1 MTRAATARNGAATAS
16 QRVARRLRRGVEQF
30 LWLPWLV
37 LALGCGLTFV
47 GVSRFADAQTERL
60 QRRFADQVHLI
71 EDSLQRRFELILRG
85 LGGIRGL
92 YAASEQVNRREFD
105 RFVFSRDQDGETQGV
120 RGFGVIERVARQEL
134 DAFVRRQRA
143 DGAPGFQVRST
154 SQAPDLYVVKYI
166 APLEFNHAALGFDS
180 GSNPVA
186 REAIERAVRSGE
198 VALSGKLSLVQ
209 DRQARPGFVMYLPL
223 YRTEATPRT
232 EVERQEALVGLA
244 FAPLVLD
251 ELLQASVLSLRSSGL
266 NVQIYDGVP
275 DASSAPL
282 FSLIPPDAPQLGGAA
297 PQMQVQRA
305 LQFGGHEL
313 TLQFSSTPA
322 LESPLNRRLVLALGI
337 TGLGLSAALA
347 WVLWLMARGRRRAMD
362 LANSMTQ
369 EVQRLAR
376 VASHTTDAVIISDVQ
391 GRIVWANQAYSLI
404 TGYSLQESL
413 GRKPGELLQC
423 EDTDP
428 ATVATLSWHLRDHL
442 PCRVEILNRG
452 KHGREYWLDL
462 EIQPIREPDGTVSG
476 FMAVERDITERRER
490 EARMQQAVRESE
502 QLMRAIGEFAI
513 VSIADADG
521 RIVQVNAAFERISGY
536 GRQEL
541 LGQNHRI
548 LMSGVQ
554 GADFWRRVWA
564 TINEKKSW
572 HGEIC
577 NRAKDGHHYWVNT
590 LIMPLTDAAGRVE
603 RFIAISADITALK
616 HAVTQLGR
624 YNQRMYAVIENL
636 PCGLSVTD
644 EHQNIVTYN
653 SRFADLM
660 ACPPEVM
667 SQRPLR
673 VESVLR
679 FMVDRG
685 DLGPD
690 PEQALQELLDR
701 YRKPQSEK
709 YRRPTRDGRVIE
721 VSSAPMPGG
730 GLVTTFTDVTEEE
743 RSKQTAVEY
752 RQILESAVDA
762 LDEAFVIFDR
772 DDRLFYC
779 NEQYRQIYPTSSDL
793 LVPGA
798 QFESLVREG
807 VRRGQYPEALG
818 KEEQW
823 IAERLQAHRENYRVQ
838 VQHLDSGRWVRIVE
852 ARTPDGYYVGFRI
865 DITELMQAVQAAE
878 MASVAK
884 SSFLANMSHEI
895 RTPMNAV
902 LGMLKLLQGTPLN
915 IEQQDYLAKTDGA
928 ARSLLGLL
936 NDILDFS
943 KIEAGKLTL
952 DAQPFRVEELLRELS
967 VILSANVGS
976 RRLDVLFDVDPALPA
991 ALVGDAL
998 RLKQVLINLGGNAIK
1013 FTERGE
1019 VVLAVQLLERHADGV
1034 RLRFAV
1040 RDTGIGI
1047 TPEAQAHIFD
1057 GFSQAEASTTRRYG
1071 GTGLGLTISQ
1081 RLVRLMGGEI
1091 ALQSQPGVGS
1101 TFSFDL
1107 DLPLAGGLAR
1117 ARDDGGKLP
1126 SWLSEGHGDGHRA
1139 PRMLLVDDH
1148 PAALALLARMGRALG
1163 WEVDQAADAEQALQ
1177 HIAQRHA
1184 AGQTYLVALVD
1195 AGLPLGNARD
1205 LCQRIRE
1212 QSADAE
1218 RSPLII
1224 LTGGSG
1230 YDALQ
1235 QRQQQEAGLVDG
1247 YLLKPLTQLMLLDA
1261 VVAAGTRRR
1270 RAGGDT
1276 VAAQPGGRRLQGL
1289 RVLVVED
1296 NRINQQV
1303 AAQLLRREGA
1313 DVQLAD
1319 DGRQGVDAVAA
1330 AAAAGTP
1337 FDAVLMDMQMPVM
1350 DGLAATREIRNGL
1363 QLTRLPIIAMTANAM
1378 SADRKACLDAGMN
1391 DHVGKPFELDHLVHL
1406 LLRRTGRKAGAGG
1419 GQRPAG
1425 ASTTAGPGD
1434 NASGPPVLDRA
1445 GALQRLGG
1453 DERLLDELSA
1463 AFVADLAQL
1472 LPAWDQELT
1481 QADLDAARRRMH
1493 SLKSSAASLGAL
1505 KLSATAVA
1513 AEQFCRD
1520 GAAVPGRAAMRQR
1533 LQVVLGETL
1542 AALASHGGR
1551 VAAQMEQPADV
1562 VAALPTAEPAQRP
1575 AIERLLGLLRN
1586 ADLDALD
1593 VVDEVLAAAEPAQKA
1608 AWAPLKD
1615 AVEAMDF
1622 ERASVLCE
1630 RALAQA

>member
-1 MTRAATARNGAATAS
+1 MSLAASARTGFATTA
-16 QRVARRLRRGVEQF
+16 QRLRRRLRGWLERF
-30 LWLPWLV
+30 FWLPWLV
-37 LALGCGLTFV
+37 LVLGCGLTLV
-47 GVSRFADAQTERL
+47 GVSILSDARAERL
-60 QRRFADQVHLI
+60 QQRFDDQVHVV
-71 EDSLQRRFELILRG
+71 EEALQRRFELILRG
-85 LGGIRGL
+85 LSGIRGL

-105 RFVFSRDQDGETQGV
+105 RFVLVRDRDGETQGV
-120 RGFGVIERVARQEL
+120 RGFGVIERVARQDL

-143 DGAPGFQVRST
+143 DGVPGFQVRS
-154 SQAPDLYVVKYI
+154 SGQAPELYVIKFI
-166 APLEFNHAALGFDS
+166 APLDFNHAALGFDS

-198 VALSGKLSLVQ
+198 AALSGKLNLVQ
-209 DRQARPGFVMYLPL
+209 DRQERPGFVMYMPL
-223 YRTEATPRT
+223 YRTEATPPT
-232 EVERQEALVGLA
+232 EVARQAALEGLA

-251 ELLQASVLSLRSSGL
+251 ELLQASALSLRSGGL
-266 NVQIYDGVP
+266 NFQIYDGP
-275 DASSAPL
+275 AGAGATPL
-282 FSLIPPDAPQLGGAA
+282 FSLIPPDAPQLGGGA
-297 PQMQVQRA
+297 PR
-305 LQFGGHEL
+305 LQASRTLLVGGHEL

-322 LESPLNRRLVLALGI
+322 LESPVNQRLLWALSVMGV
-337 TGLGLSAALA
+337 GMSAALA
-347 WVLWLMARGRRRAMD
+347 WMLWLMARGRRRAVE
-362 LANSMTQ
+362 LARSMTQ

-376 VASHTTDAVIISDVQ
+376 VASHTTDAVIIADAQ
-391 GRIVWANQAYSLI
+391 GRIVWANRAYSLI

-413 GRKPGELLQC
+413 GRKPGTLLQC
-423 EDTDP
+423 DGTDP
-428 ATVATLSWHLRDHL
+428 ATVATLSWHLREHL

-462 EIQPIREPDGTVSG
+462 EIQPIRDPDGSVSG

-490 EARMQQAVRESE
+490 EARLQHALRESE

-513 VSIADADG
+513 VSIADAEG
-521 RIVQVNAAFERISGY
+521 RIMQVNAAFERVSGW

-554 GADFWRRVWA
+554 GTDFWPRVWA
-564 TINEKKSW
+564 TISEKKSW
-572 HGEIC
+572 QGEVC
-577 NRAKDGHHYWVNT
+577 NRAKDGHHYWLNT
-590 LIMPLTDAAGRVE
+590 LIMPLTDAAGEVE
-603 RFIAISADITALK
+603 RYISISADITALK

-644 EHQNIVTYN
+644 EHMNVVTYN

-673 VESVLR
+673 ADAVLR
-679 FMVDRG
+679 FMAERG
-685 DLGPD
+685 DFGPD
-690 PEQALQELLDR
+690 KERALQEMLDR
-701 YRKPQSEK
+701 YRKPQPEK

-730 GLVTTFTDVTEEE
+730 GLITTFTDVTEEE

-779 NEQYRQIYPTSSDL
+779 NEQYRRTYPTMSDL
-793 LVPGA
+793 MVPGVS
-798 QFESLVREG
+798 FEHLVRES
-807 VRRGQYPEALG
+807 VRRGQFPQAKG
-818 KEEQW
+818 RDDAW
-823 IAERLQAHRENYRVQ
+823 IAERLQAHQEQYRVH
-838 VQHLDSGRWVRIVE
+838 VQQLDSGRWVRIVE
-852 ARTPDGYYVGFRI
+852 ARTPDGYHVGFRI
-865 DITELMQAVQAAE
+865 DITELMQAAQAAE

-884 SSFLANMSHEI
+884 SQFLANMSHEI

-902 LGMLKLLQGTPLN
+902 LGMLKLLQGTPLD
-915 IEQQDYLAKTDGA
+915 IEQQDYVVKADGA

-936 NDILDFS
+936 SDILDFS
-943 KIEAGKLTL
+943 KIEAGKLAL
-952 DAQPFRVEELLRELS
+952 DAHPFRVEELLRELS

-976 RRLDVLFDVDPALPA
+976 RRLDVLFDIDPEVPA

-1019 VVLAVQLLERHADGV
+1019 VLLSVQLLARHTDGV

-1047 TPEAQAHIFD
+1047 APEVQAHIFD
-1057 GFSQAEASTTRRYG
+1057 GFSQAEASTTRRFG

-1091 ALQSQPGVGS
+1091 SLASQPGAGS
-1101 TFSFDL
+1101 TFAFEL
-1107 DLPLAGGLAR
+1107 DLPLPGGSAPAQEGR
-1117 ARDDGGKLP
+1117 AVLP
-1126 SWLSEGHGDGHRA
+1126 PWLHGGDGT

-1148 PAALALLARMGRALG
+1148 PSALALLAGMGQALG
-1163 WEVDQAADAEQALQ
+1163 WEVDPAADAEQALVQ
-1177 HIAQRHA
+1177 LAQRRT

-1205 LCQRIRE
+1205 LCLRIR
-1212 QSADAE
+1212 QQFADAE
-1218 RSPLII
+1218 RAPLLI
-1224 LTGGSG
+1224 LSGGSG

-1235 QRQQQEAGLVDG
+1235 QRQQQEEGLIDG
-1247 YLLKPLTQLMLLDA
+1247 YVAKPLTQLMLLDA
-1261 VVAAGTRRR
+1261 VMAAGTRRQR
-1270 RAGGDT
+1270 ASAGGGSA
-1276 VAAQPGGRRLQGL
+1276 VARLVERRLQGM

-1303 AAQLLRREGA
+1303 AVQLLRKEGA
-1313 DVQLAD
+1313 EVQLAD

-1330 AAAAGTP
+1330 AAQAGTP

-1350 DGLAATREIRNGL
+1350 DGLAATREIRDGL
-1363 QLTRLPIIAMTANAM
+1363 RLTRLPIIAMTANALA
-1378 SADRKACLDAGMN
+1378 SDRKACLDAGMN
-1391 DHVGKPFELDHLVHL
+1391 DHIGKPFELDHLVRL
-1406 LLRRTGRKAGAGG
+1406 LLRCTGRKVGVGG
-1419 GQRPAG
+1419 VDIAPA
-1425 ASTTAGPGD
+1425 AMPSALES
-1434 NASGPPVLDRA
+1434 SGTPATEVLDRA
-1445 GALQRLGG
+1445 QALQRLGG
-1453 DERLLDELSA
+1453 DARLLDELSA
-1463 AFVADLAQL
+1463 VFVTDLAQL
-1472 LPAWDQELT
+1472 LPAWDEELA
-1481 QADLDAARRRMH
+1481 QADLEAARRRMH
-1493 SLKSSAASLGAL
+1493 TLKSSAASLGAM
-1505 KLSATAVA
+1505 KLSATAAA

-1520 GAAVPGRAAMRQR
+1520 GAAMPGRAAMRQR

-1542 AALASHGGR
+1542 AALAAQGGR
-1551 VAAQMEQPADV
+1551 AAAQMEQPQDAAAV
-1562 VAALPTAEPAQRP
+1562 LPAVAPAQRP
-1575 AIERLLGLLRN
+1575 ALERLLGLLRN

-1593 VVDEVLAAAEPAQKA
+1593 VVDEVLAAAEPAQRA

-1622 ERASVLCE
+1622 ERATVLCE
-1630 RALAQA
+1630 QALARA

>member
-1 MTRAATARNGAATAS
+1 MIREAFARAGSATAP
-16 QRVARRLRRGVEQF
+16 QRVGRRLRRWVERF
-30 LWLPWLV
+30 HWLPWMV
-37 LALGCGLTFV
+37 LLIGCGLTLI
-47 GVSRFADAQTERL
+47 GVSILAEARAERL
-60 QRRFADQVHLI
+60 RLRFEEQVHVI
-71 EDSLQRRFELILRG
+71 EESLQRRFELILRG
-85 LGGIRGL
+85 LSGIRGL

-105 RFVFSRDQDGETQGV
+105 RFVFSRDQNGETQGV
-120 RGFGVIERVARQEL
+120 RGFGVIERVARQDQ

-143 DGAPGFQVRST
+143 DGATGFQVRT
-154 SQAPDLYVVKYI
+154 SGHAPELYVIKYI
-166 APLEFNHAALGFDS
+166 APLDFNHAALGFDS

-186 REAIERAVRSGE
+186 REAIERAVRSGTA
-198 VALSGKLSLVQ
+198 ALSAKLGLVQ
-209 DRQARPGFVMYLPL
+209 DRQERPGFVMYLPL
-223 YRTEATPRT
+223 YRAGSTPQTET
-232 EVERQEALVGLA
+232 ERQAALVGLA

-251 ELLQASVLSLRSSGL
+251 ELLQASLLSLRSSGL
-266 NVQIYDGVP
+266 NFQIYDGVP

-282 FSLIPPDAPQLGGAA
+282 FSLIPSDAPQLGNAA
-297 PQMQVQRA
+297 PR
-305 LQFGGHEL
+305 LQARRVLQIGGHEL

-322 LESPLNRRLVLALGI
+322 LESPINQRLLLALGV
-337 TGLGLSAALA
+337 TGVGMSTALA
-347 WVLWLMARGRRRAMD
+347 WVLWLMARGRRRAID
-362 LANSMTQ
+362 LASSMTQ
-369 EVQRLAR
+369 EIQRLAR
-376 VASHTTDAVIISDVQ
+376 VARHTTDAVIISDAQ

-428 ATVATLSWHLRDHL
+428 AAVATLSWHLREQL

-462 EIQPIREPDGTVSG
+462 EIQPIREPDGSSSG

-490 EARMQQAVRESE
+490 EARLQQALRESE

-513 VSIADADG
+513 VSIADAEG
-521 RIVQVNAAFERISGY
+521 RIVQVNVAFERISGY
-536 GRQEL
+536 SRQEL

-548 LMSGVQ
+548 LLSGTQ
-554 GADFWRRVWA
+554 GPDFWPRVWT

-590 LIMPLTDAAGRVE
+590 LIMPLTDAEGTVE
-603 RFIAISADITALK
+603 RYIAISADITALK

-644 EHQNIVTYN
+644 EYQNIVTYN

-660 ACPPEVM
+660 ACPSDVM

-685 DLGPD
+685 DFGPD
-690 PEQALQELLDR
+690 KDRALRELLDQ
-701 YRKPQSEK
+701 YREPRSEK
-709 YRRPTRDGRVIE
+709 YRRTTRDGRVIE

-743 RSKQTAVEY
+743 RSKQAAVEY
-752 RQILESAVDA
+752 RRILEGAVDA

-779 NEQYRQIYPTSSDL
+779 NEQYLRTYPKSADL
-793 LVPGA
+793 LKPGSS
-798 QFESLVREG
+798 FETIIREG
-807 VRRGQYPEALG
+807 VRRGQYLEAQG
-818 KEEQW
+818 REEAW
-823 IAERLQAHRENYRVQ
+823 IAERLQAHRDSYRVH
-838 VQHLDSGRWVRIVE
+838 VQQLDTGRWLRIVE
-852 ARTPDGYYVGFRI
+852 ARTPDGYHVGFRI
-865 DITELMQAVQAAE
+865 DITELMQAIQVAQT
-878 MASVAK
+878 ASVAK
-884 SSFLANMSHEI
+884 SQFLANMSHEI

-902 LGMLKLLQGTPLN
+902 LGMLKLLQGTPLD
-915 IEQQDYLAKTDGA
+915 IEQQDFVAKADGA

-952 DAQPFRVEELLRELS
+952 DAQPFRVEELLRDLS

-976 RRLDVLFDVDPALPA
+976 RPLDVLFDVDADVPAE
-991 ALVGDAL
+991 LVGDAM
-998 RLKQVLINLGGNAIK
+998 RLKQVLINLAGNAIK

-1019 VVLAVQLLERHADGV
+1019 VLLAVQLLARGADSV

-1081 RLVRLMGGEI
+1081 RLVHLMGSEI
-1091 ALQSQPGVGS
+1091 TVESRPGAGS
-1101 TFSFDL
+1101 TFSFEL
-1107 DLPLAGGLAR
+1107 DLPLAGDATR
-1117 ARDDGGKLP
+1117 AQASRAALP
-1126 SWLSEGHGDGHRA
+1126 AWLSAGQGDSA
-1139 PRMLLVDDH
+1139 PRLLLVDDH
-1148 PAALALLARMGRALG
+1148 PLALALLARMGQALG

-1177 HIAQRHA
+1177 YVAQRRA
-1184 AGQTYLVALVD
+1184 AAQSYVVALVD
-1195 AGLPLGNARD
+1195 AGLPLDNARD
-1205 LCQRIRE
+1205 LCQRIR
-1212 QSADAE
+1212 QQFAGTG

-1235 QRQQQEAGLVDG
+1235 QRQQQDAGLVDG
-1247 YLLKPLTQLMLLDA
+1247 YLLKPFTRLMLLDA
-1261 VVAAGTRRR
+1261 VVAAGTLRQRMGP
-1270 RAGGDT
+1270 GGE
-1276 VAAQPGGRRLQGL
+1276 VAAMPVERRLQGM

-1303 AAQLLRREGA
+1303 AAQLLRKEGA
-1313 DVQLAD
+1313 EVLLAD

-1330 AAAAGTP
+1330 AARSGTP
-1337 FDAVLMDMQMPVM
+1337 FDAVLMDMQMPEM

-1363 QLTRLPIIAMTANAM
+1363 HLSRLPIIAMTANAM
-1378 SADRKACLDAGMN
+1378 AADRKACLDAGMN
-1391 DHVGKPFELDHLVHL
+1391 DHVGKPFELEHLVHL
-1406 LLRRTGRKAGAGG
+1406 LLRRTGRRVGTGGA
-1419 GQRPAG
+1419 PAPAEG
-1425 ASTTAGPGD
+1425 TARPGD
-1434 NASGPPVLDRA
+1434 SASAPEVLDRVS
-1445 GALQRLGG
+1445 ALRRLGG
-1453 DERLLDELSA
+1453 DARLLDELSA
-1463 AFVADLAQL
+1463 AFVAELAQL
-1472 LPAWDQELT
+1472 LPAWDQELA
-1481 QADLDAARRRMH
+1481 QADLEAARRRMH
-1493 SLKSSAASLGAL
+1493 SLKSSAASLGAM
-1505 KLSATAVA
+1505 KLSATAAA

-1542 AALASHGGR
+1542 ASLAAHGGR
-1551 VAAQMEQPADV
+1551 VAAEMAHPKGTASV
-1562 VAALPTAEPAQRP
+1562 LPAALPAQRP

-1593 VVDEVLAAAEPAQKA
+1593 AVDEVLAAADPAQAA

-1615 AVEAMDF
+1615 VVEAMDF
-1622 ERASVLCE
+1622 ERATALCE
-1630 RALAQA
+1630 QALARD

>member
-1 MTRAATARNGAATAS
+1 
-16 QRVARRLRRGVEQF
+16 
-30 LWLPWLV
+30 
-37 LALGCGLTFV
+37 
-47 GVSRFADAQTERL
+47 
-60 QRRFADQVHLI
+60 
-71 EDSLQRRFELILRG
+71 
-85 LGGIRGL
+85 
-92 YAASEQVNRREFD
+92 
-105 RFVFSRDQDGETQGV
+105 
-120 RGFGVIERVARQEL
+120 
-134 DAFVRRQRA
+134 
-143 DGAPGFQVRST
+143 
-154 SQAPDLYVVKYI
+154 
-166 APLEFNHAALGFDS
+166 
-180 GSNPVA
+180 
-186 REAIERAVRSGE
+186 
-198 VALSGKLSLVQ
+198 
-209 DRQARPGFVMYLPL
+209 
-223 YRTEATPRT
+223 
-232 EVERQEALVGLA
+232 
-244 FAPLVLD
+244 
-251 ELLQASVLSLRSSGL
+251 
-266 NVQIYDGVP
+266 
-275 DASSAPL
+275 
-282 FSLIPPDAPQLGGAA
+282 
-297 PQMQVQRA
+297 
-305 LQFGGHEL
+305 
-313 TLQFSSTPA
+313 
-322 LESPLNRRLVLALGI
+322 
-337 TGLGLSAALA
+337 
-347 WVLWLMARGRRRAMD
+347 
-362 LANSMTQ
+362 
-369 EVQRLAR
+369 
-376 VASHTTDAVIISDVQ
+376 
-391 GRIVWANQAYSLI
+391 
-404 TGYSLQESL
+404 
-413 GRKPGELLQC
+413 
-423 EDTDP
+423 
-428 ATVATLSWHLRDHL
+428 
-442 PCRVEILNRG
+442 
-452 KHGREYWLDL
+452 
-462 EIQPIREPDGTVSG
+462 
-476 FMAVERDITERRER
+476 MAVERDITERRER
-490 EARMQQAVRESE
+490 EARLQQAVRESE

-513 VSIADADG
+513 VSIADAEG
-521 RIVQVNAAFERISGY
+521 RIMQVNAAFERVSGY
-536 GRQEL
+536 SRQEL

-554 GADFWRRVWA
+554 GSDFWRRVWVM
-564 TINEKKSW
+564 INDKKSW
-572 HGEIC
+572 QGEIC

-590 LIMPLTDAAGRVE
+590 LIAPLTDADGAVE
-603 RFIAISADITALK
+603 RYIAISADITALK

-644 EHQNIVTYN
+644 EHLNIVTYN

-660 ACPPEVM
+660 ACPPDVM

-679 FMVDRG
+679 IMVDRG
-685 DLGPD
+685 DFGPD
-690 PEQALQELLDR
+690 KEQALTELLDKFR
-701 YRKPQSEK
+701 EPRAEK

-721 VSSAPMPGG
+721 VSTAPMPGG
-730 GLVTTFTDVTEEE
+730 GLVSTFTDVTEEE

-752 RQILESAVDA
+752 RQILEGAVDA

-779 NEQYRQIYPTSSDL
+779 NDQYRRIYPSSADL
-793 LVPGA
+793 FVPGA
-798 QFESLVREG
+798 SFEHMVREG

-823 IAERLQAHRENYRVQ
+823 IAERLQAHQENYRVH
-838 VQHLDSGRWVRIVE
+838 VQRLDTGRWVRIVE

-915 IEQQDYLAKTDGA
+915 IEQQDYVAKTDSA

-952 DAQPFRVEELLRELS
+952 DAQPFRIEELLRELS
-967 VILSANVGS
+967 VVLSANVGS
-976 RRLDVLFDVDPALPA
+976 RRLDVLFDVDPAVPA
-991 ALVGDAL
+991 ALVVDAL
-998 RLKQVLINLGGNAIK
+998 RLKQVLINLAGNAIK

-1019 VVLAVQLLERHADGV
+1019 VVLAVQLLERRADGV

-1091 ALQSQPGVGS
+1091 DLQSQPGVGS
-1101 TFSFDL
+1101 TFAFEL
-1107 DLPLAGGLAR
+1107 DLALAGSAAR
-1117 ARDDGGKLP
+1117 AQEDGAALP
-1126 SWLSEGHGDGHRA
+1126 TWLSAGQGEGGSA
-1139 PRMLLVDDH
+1139 PRMLLVDDYP
-1148 PAALALLARMGRALG
+1148 PALVLLARMGQALG

-1177 HIAQRHA
+1177 HVAQRRA

-1205 LCQRIRE
+1205 LCQRIR
-1212 QSADAE
+1212 QQFAGTD

-1235 QRQQQEAGLVDG
+1235 QRQQQDVGLIDG
-1247 YLLKPLTQLMLLDA
+1247 YLLKPLTRLMLLDA
-1261 VVAAGTRRR
+1261 VVAAGTRRQ
-1270 RAGGDT
+1270 RAGSGEM
-1276 VAAQPGGRRLQGL
+1276 AAQPAVRRLQGM

-1303 AAQLLRREGA
+1303 AAQLLRKEGA
-1313 DVQLAD
+1313 EVLLAD

-1330 AAAAGTP
+1330 AARSGAP

-1350 DGLAATREIRNGL
+1350 DGLAATREIRDGL
-1363 QLTRLPIIAMTANAM
+1363 RLTRLPIIAMTANAM
-1378 SADRKACLDAGMN
+1378 AADRKACLDAGMN
-1391 DHVGKPFELDHLVHL
+1391 DHVGKPFELDHLVRL
-1406 LLRRTGRKAGAGG
+1406 LLRRTGRKAGAGAAPP
-1419 GQRPAG
+1419 PAE
-1425 ASTTAGPGD
+1425 GPARSGD
-1434 NASGPPVLDRA
+1434 SAPAPDVLDRA

-1453 DERLLDELSA
+1453 DARLLDELSG
-1463 AFVADLAQL
+1463 AFVAELAQL
-1472 LPAWDQELT
+1472 LPAWDQELA
-1481 QADLDAARRRMH
+1481 QADLGAARRRMH

-1505 KLSATAVA
+1505 KLSATAAA

-1533 LQVVLGETL
+1533 LQVGLGETL

-1551 VAAQMEQPADV
+1551 AAAQMEQPKD
-1562 VAALPTAEPAQRP
+1562 VAAVLPAPLPAQRP

-1593 VVDEVLAAAEPAQKA
+1593 VVDEVIAAADPLQAA

-1615 AVEAMDF
+1615 VVEAMDF
-1622 ERASVLCE
+1622 ERATALCE
-1630 RALAQA
+1630 QALA